1 MKMQKLLNWKS
12 AKVIEIGQGVFKAA
26 KVTQKLY
33 KMEEINM
40 AKVTKYGGGVTFA
53 FLLWYPHFYQN

>member
-12 AKVIEIGQGVFKAA
+12 AKVIEIGQGGGFFKAA
-26 KVTQKLY
+26 KVTEKLY

-40 AKVTKYGGGVTFA
+40 AKVTKYGGGG
-53 FLLWYPHFYQN
+53 